1 MTSCL
6 QAKDHQERYNCW
18 HPEDTALQPRNV
30 KHFVCSSSQTDL
42 HSKDE
47 SLIDTKGLLRSD
59 QQRGDAGKRAREE
72 QALIVNL
79 SDNSAVRAIK
89 HPVRECTDT
98 IPSRHK
104 YNSISLSEFCTYFC
118 FFRTVQCESWRNSHV
133 KLCAYLWE
141 QIKPTVLT
149 CLFGV
154 WGLSLEP
161 SVTHQS
167 LLQD

>member
-1 MTSCL
+1 M
-6 QAKDHQERYNCW
+6 H
-18 HPEDTALQPRNV
+18 PRNV

-72 QALIVNL
+72 QALIINL

-89 HPVRECTDT
+89 HPVRECTNT

-104 YNSISLSEFCTYFC
+104 YNSISLSDFCTYFC
-118 FFRTVQCESWRNSHV
+118 FLRNVQSESTRNLHMRTDKIHSSYLFVSSLRAEFGAISNSSV
-133 KLCAYLWE
+133 S
-141 QIKPTVLT
+141 TS
-149 CLFGV
+149 
-154 WGLSLEP
+154 GLSI
-161 SVTHQS
+161 
-167 LLQD
+167 